1 VAQNSGW
8 RRGSVICAA
17 LSAVMAAAAVI
28 VLVVSLVYSGGQ
40 TLAYVRGPGPFFFL
54 GALGLVA
61 AAPLVVRHRW
71 RRFRVL
77 TGLCAV
83 LLSGVVV
90 VFGFSFG
97 SFFVPAA
104 GCAVLA
110 FGAALLAPAG

>member
-1 VAQNSGW
+1 MAQNSVW

-17 LSAVMAAAAVI
+17 LSAVMVAAAVM
-28 VLVVSLVYSGGQ
+28 VLAFSPVYREGQ
-40 TLAYVRGPGPFFFL
+40 TLAEVSDPRPFLFL

-83 LLSGVVV
+83 VFTGVVV
-90 VFGFSFG
+90 VFGFSIG
-97 SFFVPAA
+97 SLFVPAA

-110 FGAALLAPAG
+110 FGASLLAPAG